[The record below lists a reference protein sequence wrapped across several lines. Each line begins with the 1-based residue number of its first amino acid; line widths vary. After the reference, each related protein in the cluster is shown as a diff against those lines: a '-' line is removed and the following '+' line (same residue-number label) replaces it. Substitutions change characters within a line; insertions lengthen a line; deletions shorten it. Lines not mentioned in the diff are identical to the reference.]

1 MYTFFFFLL
10 PLQIFTALPPFT
22 LGIFDRPCSQQNMLR
37 FPQLY
42 RITQNAEGFNTRVHT
57 HIHTQATFG
66 PKPLKTGATENGKLM
81 KRVLLRSC
89 SGNPLTR
96 RVATLKE
103 NQKPH
108 QKCQSVTLVPIH
120 RAPSAH
126 EQTFTYT
133 CMRCIL
139 NQIFVC
145 HK

>member
-1 MYTFFFFLL
+1 MYTFFFFFFLCRY
-10 PLQIFTALPPFT
+10 LQLCLRSLWGYSTVRAASRT
-22 LGIFDRPCSQQNMLR
+22 CSASHSSTESPRMPR
-37 FPQLY
+37 ASTPGY
-42 RITQNAEGFNTRVHT
+42 THT
-57 HIHTQATFG
+57 HTQATFG
-66 PKPLKTGATENGKLM
+66 PKPLKTGATENGKVM